1 LICPKCGSV
10 NTGSVHYAADKIRF
24 CYNCGTDM
32 SNYTPEASALTSD
45 APTLAIETEAVT
57 LRRREQN
64 ALIGRTLDS
73 KYLIDA
79 RIGAG
84 GMGTVYRG
92 TRLHIGD
99 AVAIKILHRDTISD
113 IQAAERFRREA
124 QATSR
129 LKHPNAVSI
138 YDFGIS
144 GDGLAYIVMELVE
157 GRSLRSIIK
166 RRGPL
171 PPLTVAE
178 ILSQVCDALD
188 EAHRNNMVHRDIK
201 PDNIIV
207 NASPS
212 GLRVKVLDFGIAKL
226 HNVSSSGMINLTAT
240 GSVMGTPQYMSPEQC
255 MDEELD
261 GRSDVYSL
269 GIVLY
274 EVLTGRVPFTST
286 TATAVAVQQVNQK
299 PPPLRTYNPSI
310 PPTLEAVVMHALEKH
325 REARPQSAG
334 AMAREW
340 YAAVNG
346 VPMAT
351 LPSVNVANQHELIA
365 TIMAPPTPPFGTGG
379 VERAP
384 SDSFP
389 SGINTSSFP
398 SQINTP
404 PFLRAAAASK
414 SRRDLVPLIIGITVA
429 IALLGAGAVGLLV
442 WLYLWPSATR

>member
-1 LICPKCGSV
+1 ML
-10 NTGSVHYAADKIRF
+10 
-24 CYNCGTDM
+24 
-32 SNYTPEASALTSD
+32 NYTPESPPDITD
-45 APTLAIETEAVT
+45 IPTLVINTEAAT
-57 LRRREQN
+57 LRRRDQDS
-64 ALIGRTLDS
+64 LIGRTLDN

-79 RIGAG
+79 RLGSG

-99 AVAIKILHRDTISD
+99 AVAIKILHRDTIVD

-144 GDGLAYIVMELVE
+144 ADGLAYIVMELVE

-171 PPLTVAE
+171 SPLTVAE
-178 ILSQVCDALD
+178 ILGQVCDALD

-207 NASPS
+207 NTSPG

-226 HNVSSSGMINLTAT
+226 HNISAEMINLTAT

-261 GRSDVYSL
+261 GRSDIYSL

-274 EVLTGRVPFTST
+274 ETLTGRVPFSSTSS
-286 TATAVAVQQVNQK
+286 TAVAVQQVNQK
-299 PPPLRTYNPSI
+299 PPSLRSLNPSI
-310 PPTLEAVVMHALEKH
+310 SPVLESVVMHALEKK
-325 REARPQSAG
+325 REARPQTAG
-334 AMAREW
+334 ALAQEW
-340 YAAVNG
+340 RAAVSG
-346 VPMAT
+346 VPVAT
-351 LPSVNVANQHELIA
+351 LPSIRVASQHELIA
-365 TIMAPPTPPFGTGG
+365 TMMAPPTRDYGTGTDDHG
-379 VERAP
+379 IP
-384 SDSFP
+384 SFP
-389 SGINTSSFP
+389 SGINSSSFP
-398 SQINTP
+398 SHINTP
-404 PFLRAAAASK
+404 PFLRAVTASK
-414 SRRDLVPLIIGITVA
+414 SRTDLLPLIIGVAVA
-429 IALLGAGAVGLLV
+429 IVLLGAGILGLLI
-442 WLYLWPSATR
+442 WLYLSPSSPR